1 MGSADA
7 WLNFKH
13 LTNHLTKHQMKDQIK
28 RQMEQSFPGC
38 FAACLCALVLLTC
51 LPVAHG
57 AEVAQWEVFETSY
70 ESAKAYL
77 KRAYRVEGWQS
88 QLLAHHL
95 GRAARGESAHQRRNR
110 DREAEET
117 VIGTR

>member
-1 MGSADA
+1 
-7 WLNFKH
+7 LKRQ
-13 LTNHLTKHQMKDQIK
+13 LKYQMKY
-28 RQMEQSFPGC
+28 RSTGC
-38 FAACLCALVLLTC
+38 FAACLPAVALLSC

-57 AEVAQWEVFETSY
+57 ADVAQWEVFETSY

-95 GRAARGESAHQRRNR
+95 GRAARGEGAHQRRSQ
-110 DREAEET
+110 DREGDET